1 MPNVATIPLART
13 LLLVAFAVRPLAAAP
28 AGPAGRAG
36 QTGAPG
42 ATTLDC
48 SSIESA
54 ILGRAVR
61 YCVDLPADYASSST
75 RYPTLYFL
83 HGLFEDERS
92 WADRGGKEILDTML
106 AHGEIGNFIVV
117 LPDAGKT
124 FYVNSY
130 DGKDRYED
138 FFIQELV
145 PAVDKRYRTIA
156 RRDMRAVSGTS
167 MGGFGALHYGMRH
180 PDVFGAASAQSAA
193 LIPKFPNP
201 LPTEGRWGFYARVLQ
216 GPFGSPLNEA
226 YFDTQNPLTLA
237 EHPESFAGLKL
248 YFDVGDHD
256 RYGFEEGNELLDKI
270 LTDKRFPH
278 TFALRPGGHG
288 WSYLA
293 DYMKYDLQFH
303 WQAFE
308 AAEARTA
315 ANGRKGG
322 KSK

>member
-1 MPNVATIPLART
+1 MPNVAIISVVRSLLAGA
-13 LLLVAFAVRPLAAAP
+13 LLLQAFTIGPFASAP
-28 AGPAGRAG
+28 TG

-48 SSIESA
+48 SSIESR
-54 ILGRAVR
+54 ILGRTIS
-61 YCVDLPADYASSST
+61 YCVDLPADYASSSM

-92 WADRGGKEILDTML
+92 WADRGGKEILDSML
-106 AHGEIGNFIVV
+106 AHGDIGRFIVV

-138 FFIQELV
+138 FFVQELV
-145 PAVDKRYRTIA
+145 PAIDKKYRTIA
-156 RRDMRAVSGTS
+156 TRDLRAVSGTS

-193 LIPKFPNP
+193 LVPKFPDP

-226 YFDTQNPLTLA
+226 YFDAQNPLTLA
-237 EHPESFAGLKL
+237 QHPETFAGLKL

-256 RYGFEEGNELLDKI
+256 RYGFEEGNELLDKV
-270 LTDKRFPH
+270 LTGEKFP
-278 TFALRPGGHG
+278 
-288 WSYLA
+288 
-293 DYMKYDLQFH
+293 
-303 WQAFE
+303 
-308 AAEARTA
+308 
-315 ANGRKGG
+315 
-322 KSK
+322 